1 MMGTS
6 HASQF
11 IDDEISRLLDSGA
24 SGRHALFLLRPLLQ
38 SALAYP
44 KHGSNAQR
52 DGLINALLHCVEKQ
66 LELASKRQ
74 YSHIFWDST
83 ESTVTS
89 SLLTSDMKETK
100 TNVSRNSASVLQ
112 WSASLTQWTDKDTLR
127 HPNMILVEWLSDLL
141 AESASKQEEGFVDLY
156 FHLFKAWNT
165 CLKSPNMCLKEKGA
179 RMLSVILQR
188 VVAVEGPSVMTQL
201 VSILPAHRI
210 LCLTKSQLQ
219 REKLYFSV
227 VSKYLQSF
235 VQVSA
240 SVAMVFNME
249 LPNESISTNLII
261 SNTLV
266 DQMAILNLKKG
277 SENQRHR
284 KK

>member
-1 MMGTS
+1 
-6 HASQF
+6 
-11 IDDEISRLLDSGA
+11 
-24 SGRHALFLLRPLLQ
+24 
-38 SALAYP
+38 
-44 KHGSNAQR
+44 
-52 DGLINALLHCVEKQ
+52 
-66 LELASKRQ
+66 
-74 YSHIFWDST
+74 
-83 ESTVTS
+83 
-89 SLLTSDMKETK
+89 
-100 TNVSRNSASVLQ
+100 
-112 WSASLTQWTDKDTLR
+112 
-127 HPNMILVEWLSDLL
+127 
-141 AESASKQEEGFVDLY
+141 
-156 FHLFKAWNT
+156 
-165 CLKSPNMCLKEKGA
+165 
-179 RMLSVILQR
+179 MLSVILQR